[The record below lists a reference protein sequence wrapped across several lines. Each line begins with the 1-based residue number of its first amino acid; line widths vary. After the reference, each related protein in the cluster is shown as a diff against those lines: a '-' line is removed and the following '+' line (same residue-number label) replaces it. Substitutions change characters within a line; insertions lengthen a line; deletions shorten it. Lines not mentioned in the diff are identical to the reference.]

1 MLRDKNRALEQLFS
15 PSVEPW
21 GQQGASRSPRAC
33 SWRWWRHRRSQP
45 PFVVTPPVPYWRSRL
60 PCQRHPR
67 AILPRGSQS
76 VRAAVLIDAAILDRA
91 PLGVG
96 RLLTDKFAA
105 HVIVDPAEGV
115 LAAQASS
122 SAFRGSG
129 LYRALDSA
137 DPAAAATRR
146 TKAQTLSRQRD
157 RDIDPGDTLDG
168 KQVLKNAEAS
178 PPGGGHVLR
187 DRGRFRPA
195 IPQAS
200 TTTPATS
207 HALSWELAGAS
218 ACATESAA
226 ERVRAEAVLGA
237 FHDDLLP
244 GAGSGKPG
252 PMRSSV
258 GLTDLALSAIERAL
272 CTTPKQRHKDCQAIA
287 NRRQQIGHH
296 QDAREVRLIASAL
309 AEARTSAPHDSIE
322 AGHIFARLL
331 RDSGFDPE
339 GQSPFVSSHDYWWNE
354 TVRQTVGRLR
364 DIEAGQ
370 GQRGL
375 AALLGT
381 AEYVVAIGASRGKL
395 GWQWL
400 AMIPQRVRGNTAFAA
415 AQKLLVP
422 YTAAVDFRNGGGRL
436 VWETVSYRVPRIGW
450 ARLPIL
456 GATLHWFRYPRS
468 EAMTLFGP
476 FLGLEAGLNSALVS
490 DVGLR
495 AWWHPNSATVDW
507 SSVGGEV
514 YARPAWGRLELS
526 LGARSLYCKG
536 ACQKPGLFVTL
547 GLADV
552 NGLVYW
558 TLRSATGTAEF
569 HGIAASSA
577 RSRLTSGP

>member
-1 MLRDKNRALEQLFS
+1 M
-15 PSVEPW
+15 
-21 GQQGASRSPRAC
+21 
-33 SWRWWRHRRSQP
+33 RRRP
-45 PFVVTPPVPYWRSRL
+45 HLAGDMFFGT
-60 PCQRHPR
+60 
-67 AILPRGSQS
+67 
-76 VRAAVLIDAAILDRA
+76 AAYFD
-91 PLGVG
+91 
-96 RLLTDKFAA
+96 
-105 HVIVDPAEGV
+105 
-115 LAAQASS
+115 Q
-122 SAFRGSG
+122 
-129 LYRALDSA
+129 
-137 DPAAAATRR
+137 
-146 TKAQTLSRQRD
+146 
-157 RDIDPGDTLDG
+157 
-168 KQVLKNAEAS
+168 
-178 PPGGGHVLR
+178 
-187 DRGRFRPA
+187 RFRRHDYYA
-195 IPQAS
+195 GIL
-200 TTTPATS
+200 

-287 NRRQQIGHH
+287 NRRQQIGNH

-395 GWQWL
+395 GWQLGL
-400 AMIPQRVRGNTAFAA
+400 ATIPQRVRGNTAFAA

-436 VWETVSYRVPRIGW
+436 VWETVSYRVPTNR
-450 ARLPIL
+450 L
-456 GATLHWFRYPRS
+456 GAAAHPGRDV
-468 EAMTLFGP
+468 
-476 FLGLEAGLNSALVS
+476 ALVPVSTQRS
-490 DVGLR
+490 DDAVWPLPRPGGRPQQRPGQRRWPAR